1 MADTGKKPVKK
12 KVKGTPPTTAS
23 GPTTVT
29 NNTDKAAKGDLIPL
43 NFAVPAEFKKD
54 FKLFA
59 TMNDIAMV
67 DLLKKSFEF
76 YKENKGG

>member
-1 MADTGKKPVKK
+1 MADTGKKPGKK
-12 KVKGTPPTTAS
+12 QTKGTPPTAAS
-23 GPTTVT
+23 APTVT
-29 NNTDKAAKGDLIPL
+29 NNTDKAAKGELVPL

-59 TMNDIAMV
+59 TMSDITMV